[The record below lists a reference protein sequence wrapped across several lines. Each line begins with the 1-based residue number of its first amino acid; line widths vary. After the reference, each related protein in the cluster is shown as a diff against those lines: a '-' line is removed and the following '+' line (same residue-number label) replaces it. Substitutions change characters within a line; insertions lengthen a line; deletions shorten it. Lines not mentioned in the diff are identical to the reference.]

1 MWNQLGCENSGG
13 TNFKKKEELC
23 RTTGAHFMND
33 NNMEI
38 KVVKYG
44 DGARVTI
51 WSQIKTHLWL
61 NWLIDA
67 ML

>member
-1 MWNQLGCENSGG
+1 
-13 TNFKKKEELC
+13 
-23 RTTGAHFMND
+23 
-33 NNMEI
+33 MEI
-38 KVVKYG
+38 KMVNYG

-51 WSQIKTHLWL
+51 WSQIKTNLWL